1 MNRYPSVHGLT
12 LVLTLII
19 LLLLSIL
26 ITTGLQM
33 NIMEEKMSQ
42 NMQNKELSFQ
52 AAESALLE
60 AEQWLIQQTNP
71 PEVLEHCTNQP
82 CIVSL
87 ASTPKPENQSK
98 AWWDQEAATMQTI
111 LDTIVQ
117 QPQYIIQF
125 LRFISD
131 SPVLNQPKTGLYYYR
146 ITTKAYGFNETA
158 ITVLQ
163 TTVAIRF

>member
-1 MNRYPSVHGLT
+1 
-12 LVLTLII
+12 
-19 LLLLSIL
+19 
-26 ITTGLQM
+26 
-33 NIMEEKMSQ
+33 
-42 NMQNKELSFQ
+42 
-52 AAESALLE
+52 
-60 AEQWLIQQTNP
+60 
-71 PEVLEHCTNQP
+71 
-82 CIVSL
+82 
-87 ASTPKPENQSK
+87 
-98 AWWDQEAATMQTI
+98 MQTI